1 MQVNKLETIYQLIKF
16 TEIYSNV
23 VNEVSLKYKINRTEL
38 IVLLDIYY
46 NNNSSLKQ
54 ICERS
59 GLKKSH
65 VSKSVEQLVNRGFI
79 SRELCNTN
87 RREIRLSPIISEL
100 EKELCIPSIID
111 EIFDNFKENI
121 KYLNFDKITE
131 LHII

>member
-79 SRELCNTN
+79 SREVCNTN